1 MAQAGGPDGAK
12 ANAAL
17 SAIEQAMAGA
27 WSLSNACAPALMAGA
42 VAAIAVIFPTASSSC
57 RRSRRNF

>member
-17 SAIEQAMAGA
+17 SAIEKAMAGA
-27 WSLSNACAPALMAGA
+27 
-42 VAAIAVIFPTASSSC
+42 
-57 RRSRRNF
+57 